1 MNMIRFLGK
10 IYKLPPNLNVNFLFT
25 IYTFT
30 ICSVFDIILLQ
41 GPYGFLSFS
50 PVLQDVKK
58 QICDKGRTGLHI
70 NQTIELVQI
79 QKTL

>member
-50 PVLQDVKK
+50 PVL
-58 QICDKGRTGLHI
+58 
-70 NQTIELVQI
+70 
-79 QKTL
+79 